1 MSVWPQELSLRPAVA
16 PQTDAARAQ
25 QGAPLQPPL
34 WRTML
39 LLAAIVVIG
48 IVTGLLAAILL
59 SGSAV
64 QAAEPADGSVLPF
77 PPTPSASVAEP
88 TLQQSTMQRR
98 VEPNRLPEGAPNILI
113 ILLDDA
119 GLPDTYGGRSI
130 HPR

>member
-25 QGAPLQPPL
+25 QGALLQPPL

-59 SGSAV
+59 SSSAV
-64 QAAEPADGSVLPF
+64 QAAEPAAGSVLSGR
-77 PPTPSASVAEP
+77 SASVTKIYKISLNCHVVVA
-88 TLQQSTMQRR
+88 
-98 VEPNRLPEGAPNILI
+98 LPA
-113 ILLDDA
+113 
-119 GLPDTYGGRSI
+119 YMRSSACSAF
-130 HPR
+130 